1 MVLRTTFIIGL
12 LAGLLDVAASAA
24 DWTEYRMGPF
34 RVISNAGDR
43 AARER
48 LTEMEQTRHVL
59 AGMLGKTQLQSVW
72 PMVLVTWARQ
82 RTATSAACA
91 NV

>member
-1 MVLRTTFIIGL
+1 M
-12 LAGLLDVAASAA
+12 ASSAFAA

-43 AARER
+43 AARDR

-59 AGMLGKTQLQSVW
+59 AGMLGKKSTE
-72 PMVLVTWARQ
+72 
-82 RTATSAACA
+82 
-91 NV
+91 

>member
-1 MVLRTTFIIGL
+1 MVLRTAFLIAL
-12 LAGLLDVAASAA
+12 LASAASAA

-48 LTEMEQTRHVL
+48 LTQMEQTRHVL
-59 AGMLGKTQLQSVW
+59 AGMLG
-72 PMVLVTWARQ
+72 
-82 RTATSAACA
+82 
-91 NV
+91 